1 MTASVLFGMAA
12 AVAASAMYNVAIA
25 LQALE
30 ARDVPEEH
38 GLRPALLLKLL
49 RRPRWLAGAALN
61 FLGWPM
67 QTVALLLAPLT
78 LVQPCLAAG
87 LLLLL
92 LVGSRHLHEP
102 VGRREV
108 LSIAAIVAGVGVLAL
123 AAPHRSNR
131 DAGPE
136 TLAIVLGILGLVTL
150 LPYLLSRLRRI
161 GGLPVAISAG
171 FAFSWSGIS
180 TKLLSDALHAGDWV
194 SIVGWAAATGIAAA
208 VGTASEMTALQSR
221 GATEVAPLVF
231 VTQLL
236 VPALLAPVL
245 VHEAWSSTPLGGI
258 VLLGGLLLVAAG
270 SALLASSRVVA
281 RFTAGIPAPDT
292 PQTFERHRPDGTDNS
307 PATDRATAPRS
318 A

>member
-1 MTASVLFGMAA
+1 MAA
-12 AVAASAMYNVAIA
+12 AVAASAMYNIAIA

-30 ARDVPEEH
+30 ARDVPAEH
-38 GLRPALLLKLL
+38 GLRPALLVKLL

-61 FLGWPM
+61 FVGWPI

-92 LVGSRHLHEP
+92 LIGTRHLHEH

-108 LSIAAIVAGVGVLAL
+108 LSTAAIVVGVVVLAL
-123 AAPHRSNR
+123 ASPRRSNH

-136 TLAIVLGILGLVTL
+136 TIAIVLGILGLITL
-150 LPYLLSRLRRI
+150 LPYLLSRLRRL

-171 FAFSWSGIS
+171 LAFSWSGIS

-194 SIVGWAAATGIAAA
+194 SIVGWAAATGLAAA

-245 VHEAWSSTPLGGI
+245 VHESWDSTPLGGL
-258 VLLGGLLLVAAG
+258 VLLAGLLVVAAG

-281 RFTAGIPAPDT
+281 AFTAGAPGPEMPHAFEGRHPDRAESSPAPD
-292 PQTFERHRPDGTDNS
+292 Q
-307 PATDRATAPRS
+307 ATAPRS